1 MDIYAVTASDKAG
14 CACRSIKEVN
24 ALGNLHMGIDVGS
37 TTVKVVVLDDS
48 NNTIY
53 SEYRRHFSDIK
64 STVAE
69 LFDEVKD
76 ALGDAEFTVVITG
89 SGGLLLSKM
98 LGLPF
103 VQEVIANKTA
113 IETFLPGTD
122 VVIELGG
129 EDAKILYLSGG
140 LEQRMNGTCA
150 GGTGSFIDQ
159 MSILLKTDADG
170 LNKLAENHKT
180 IYPIAARC
188 GVFAKSDVQPLLNE
202 GAARED
208 VAASILQ
215 AVVTQTISGLA
226 QGRPIKGNI
235 VFLGGPLHFLPQ
247 LRRQFEE
254 TLRDRADSFK
264 SPDNAQIFVA
274 IGAALMYGNEEPTS
288 IQNLIDGLKNAKNV
302 ENEITRMP
310 KLFETEAD
318 KKEFF
323 DRHSKDT
330 AVRGDISKAKGP
342 VFLGL
347 DVGSTTIKCAVIN
360 ENDEIIYDYYG
371 KNEGSP
377 ISCGIEIM
385 RELYKKLPK
394 DAYIANGCT
403 TGYGE
408 QLLKTAFRIDEGEIE
423 TIAHYKAA
431 NHFSPGVDFIIDIGG
446 QDMKCMKIKDGVID
460 SIMLNEACSSGCGS
474 FIQTFAESLGL
485 DTIEFSKEALDAD
498 DPVDLG
504 TRCTVFMNSRVKQA
518 QKEGATVGDIS
529 AGLSYSVVRNAL
541 YKVIKLRDPDLM
553 GERIVVQGG
562 TFNNNAI
569 LRCFELLIGKN
580 VIRPDIAGIMGAF
593 GSALIAKER
602 WNGGECDIITEG
614 ELDTFTFNTSLTRC
628 QKCNNH
634 CQLTVTDFGD
644 GSKFISGNRCERGA
658 GEEKKN
664 KDIPNLYDYKYKR
677 AFRYKPLK
685 AEDAPHGVI
694 AMPRV
699 LNMYE
704 NYPLWFTFF
713 TELGFSVRLSGRS
726 THALYEKGIDS
737 IPSESAC
744 YPAKLVHGHI
754 QDLIDKGYKTI
765 FYPCIPYEQ
774 IEYSDAG
781 NHFNCPMVTS
791 YPEVIYNNMDAVRE
805 PGMKFMYP
813 FINLADKP
821 SFNRQMANALKDYNI
836 PFKDIKA
843 ASEKAFAELQNYKND
858 IRKKGEE
865 TIQWLEDHDKR
876 GIVLAGR
883 PYHIDPEINHGIP
896 DMINTLGFAVLTEDS
911 VAHLG
916 HLKRDIR
923 VVDQWAYHT
932 RLYEAASEVI
942 KNNRLELIQLNSFGC
957 GLDAVTTDQV
967 MEILQSHEK
976 IYTTLKID
984 EVSSLGTARI
994 RVRSLKAAVKER
1006 ADNDFVPHKVEDYT
1020 INRVKFTEKE
1030 RKNHTI
1036 IFPQMSPTHFH
1047 LFEAVLRANGYNAL
1061 VLEKATAEDVE
1072 AGLKSVNNDA
1082 CYPSIMVTGQLV
1094 NAFISGRCDPDN
1106 TSIMITQTGGGCRA
1120 TNYIAFIRKA
1130 LKEAGYPQVPVI
1142 SLNVS
1147 GLEGNPGFKITPKL
1161 VDGLLKACTWGDI
1174 LLSVTQRIRP
1184 YEINEGE
1191 TNAVYDKWQKRL
1203 YNDLVKMNRKDLKL
1217 KKVIDE
1223 IIADFDAIP
1232 IDDSVRKPKVGV
1244 VGEILVKFHPDA
1256 NNDVVG
1262 VIESEG
1268 GEAVMPGLADFMLY
1282 CLYNNNFKRD
1292 NLGMKASTARLCN
1305 LAIWGIESYRKHA
1318 EKVMKANPKFASRAP
1333 GHIAEIAEGAKKV
1346 LQLGHCTGE
1355 GWFLTGEMIELINSG
1370 VPNIVCVQPF
1380 ACLPNHVTGKGMI
1393 KELRRQYPQSNIV
1406 AIDYD
1411 PGASEVNQLNRI
1423 KLMMAVAFE
1432 NIRKEDELDSLMYK
1446 KRRDMLRSPEKQ
1458 KMTV

>member
-1 MDIYAVTASDKAG
+1 MYLLINVWIFMKEGKALN
-14 CACRSIKEVN
+14 K
-24 ALGNLHMGIDVGS
+24 LHMGIDVGS

-48 NNTIY
+48 NKIIY

-64 STVAE
+64 STVMD
-69 LFDEVKD
+69 LFNEVSGTLKD
-76 ALGDAEFTVVITG
+76 SEFTVVITG

-129 EDAKILYLSGG
+129 EDAKILYLTGG

-170 LNKLAENHKT
+170 LNKLAEQHKT

-254 TLRDRADSFK
+254 TLSDHADSFK

-274 IGAALMYGNEEPTS
+274 IGAALMYGNAEETNIS
-288 IQNLIDGLKNAKNV
+288 SLINALKNANSV
-302 ENEITRMP
+302 EAEITRMP
-310 KLFETEAD
+310 KLFETDAD

-323 DRHSKDT
+323 DRHNKDT
-330 AVRGDISKAKGP
+330 AVRGDISKVKGP

-360 ENDEIIYDYYG
+360 EQDEIVYDYYG

-377 ISCGIEIM
+377 ITCGINIM
-385 RELYKKLPK
+385 RDLYKKLPK

-485 DTIEFSKEALDAD
+485 DTISFAQEALVAEN
-498 DPVDLG
+498 PVDLG

-553 GERIVVQGG
+553 GEKIVVQGG

-569 LRCFELLIGKN
+569 LRCFELLTGKN
-580 VIRPDIAGIMGAF
+580 VTRPDIAGIMGAF

-602 WNGGECDIITEG
+602 WSGGECDIITEG

-634 CQLTVTDFGD
+634 CQLTITDFGD

-677 AFRYKPLK
+677 AFSYKPLK
-685 AEDAPHGVI
+685 IENAPRGII

-791 YPEVIYNNMDAVRE
+791 YPEVIYNNMDAVRQ
-805 PGMKFMYP
+805 PDIHFLYP

-843 ASEKAFAELQNYKND
+843 AAEKAFDELQHYKND
-858 IRKKGEE
+858 IRAEGEK
-865 TIQWLEDHDKR
+865 TIKWLEDHNKR

-942 KNNRLELIQLNSFGC
+942 KNDRLELIQLNSFGC

-984 EVSSLGTARI
+984 EVSNLGTARI

-1006 ADNDFVPHKVEDYT
+1006 VDNDFVPRQVEDYT

-1047 LFEAVLRANGYNAL
+1047 LFEAVLRSNGYNAL

-1094 NAFISGRCDPDN
+1094 NAFISGKCDPNN
-1106 TSIMITQTGGGCRA
+1106 TSVMITQTGGGCRA

-1130 LKEAGYPQVPVI
+1130 LKEAGYEQVPVI

-1161 VDGLLKACTWGDI
+1161 VDGLLKACTWGDV

-1184 YEINEGE
+1184 YEIHEGE
-1191 TNAVYDKWQKRL
+1191 TNEVYEKWQTRL
-1203 YNDLVKMNRKDLKL
+1203 YNDIVKKNHKKLKL

-1232 IDDSVRKPKVGV
+1232 IDDSVPKPKVGV

-1256 NNDVVG
+1256 NNDIVG
-1262 VIESEG
+1262 VIENEG

-1393 KELRRQYPQSNIV
+1393 KELRRQYPESNIV

-1432 NIRKEDELDSLMYK
+1432 NIRKEDQLDSPMYK
-1446 KRRDMLRSPEKQ
+1446 KRRDMLSSPEHHKVPVQ
-1458 KMTV
+1458 

>member
-1 MDIYAVTASDKAG
+1 MNTTYTK
-14 CACRSIKEVN
+14 
-24 ALGNLHMGIDVGS
+24 LHMGIDVGS
-37 TTVKVVVLDDS
+37 TTVKVVVMDDAEKI
-48 NNTIY
+48 IY

-64 STVAE
+64 STVAA
-69 LFDEVKD
+69 LFEEVQDVIGDER
-76 ALGDAEFTVVITG
+76 FTVVITG

-98 LGLPF
+98 LDLPF

-113 IETFLPGTD
+113 IMKFMPETD

-170 LNKLAENHKT
+170 LNKLAEKHKI

-202 GAARED
+202 GAAKED
-208 VAASILQ
+208 IAASILQ

-247 LRRQFEE
+247 LRKQFEE
-254 TLRDRADSFK
+254 TLKDNAKSFK
-264 SPDNAQIFVA
+264 SPDNAQLFVA
-274 IGAALMYGNEEPTS
+274 IGAAMMYDSEKSSDIHTLLDMLKNSKGVDAEIVRMRALFLNEEEKREF
-288 IQNLIDGLKNAKNV
+288 DERHAKDV
-302 ENEITRMP
+302 A
-310 KLFETEAD
+310 K
-318 KKEFF
+318 
-323 DRHSKDT
+323 
-330 AVRGDISKAKGP
+330 RGDIKRANGP

-347 DVGSTTIKCAVIN
+347 DVGSTTIKAVLTN
-360 ENDEIIYDYYG
+360 QDDEIIYSYYG

-377 ISCGIEIM
+377 IVKGINILREIYT
-385 RELYKKLPK
+385 LLPK
-394 DAYIANGCT
+394 DAFIANACT

-408 QLLKTAFRIDEGEIE
+408 LLLKTAFRINEGEIE

-446 QDMKCMKIKDGVID
+446 QDMKCMKIRDGVID

-474 FIQTFAESLGL
+474 FIQTFAEGLGL
-485 DTIEFSKEALDAD
+485 DTVEFAQEALKAEN
-498 DPVDLG
+498 PVDLG

-541 YKVIKLRDPDLM
+541 YKVIKLRDPSLM
-553 GERIVVQGG
+553 GENIVVQGG

-569 LRCFELLIGKN
+569 LRCFELLTGKN
-580 VIRPDIAGIMGAF
+580 VIRPDIAGLMGAF

-602 WNGGECDIITEG
+602 WDGGDCDIIAAD
-614 ELDTFTFNTSLTRC
+614 ELDDFTFDHKLTRC
-628 QKCNNH
+628 QKCSNH
-634 CQLTVTDFGD
+634 CQLTITTFSD
-644 GSKFISGNRCERGA
+644 GSSFVSGNRCERGA
-658 GEEKKN
+658 GIEKK
-664 KDIPNLYDYKYKR
+664 KESLPNLYDYKYKR
-677 AFRYKPLK
+677 AFTYPVLK
-685 AEDAPHGVI
+685 ESDAKYGVI
-694 AMPRV
+694 GLPRV

-704 NYPLWFTFF
+704 NYPLWAAFF
-713 TELGFSVRLSGRS
+713 TELGFAVRLSGRS
-726 THALYEKGIDS
+726 THDLYEKGIDS

-754 QDLIDKGYKTI
+754 QDLIDKGIKQI

-791 YPEVIYNNMDAVRE
+791 YPEVIYNNMDVVRQ
-805 PGMKFMYP
+805 PDIKFIYP
-813 FINLADKP
+813 FVNLADKP
-821 SFNRQMANALKDYNI
+821 SFKRQMYKALSSFGI
-836 PFKDIKA
+836 TKA
-843 ASEKAFAELQNYKND
+843 QVDAAAEKGFESLQSYKHD

-865 TIQWLEDHDKR
+865 TLQWLKDNNKR

-896 DMINTLGFAVLTEDS
+896 DMINSLGFAVLTEDS
-911 VAHLG
+911 IAHLG
-916 HLKRDIR
+916 HLQRDIR

-932 RLYEAASEVI
+932 RLYEAAAEVI
-942 KNNRLELIQLNSFGC
+942 KSNNLELIQLNSFGC

-967 MEILQSHEK
+967 QEILQSHEK

-984 EVSSLGTARI
+984 EVSNLGTARI
-994 RVRSLKAAVKER
+994 RVRSLKAAVNER
-1006 ADNDFVPHKVEDYT
+1006 DANEFVPHKVEDYT

-1030 RKNHTI
+1030 RKNHTV
-1036 IFPQMSPTHFH
+1036 IFPQMSPTHFG
-1047 LFEAVLRANGYNAL
+1047 LFEAVLRNNGYNAL
-1061 VLEKATAEDVE
+1061 VLEHATAKDVE

-1094 NAFISGRCDPDN
+1094 NAFISGKCDPDK
-1106 TSIMITQTGGGCRA
+1106 TSVMITQTGGGCRA
-1120 TNYIAFIRKA
+1120 TNYIAFLRKA
-1130 LKEAGYPQVPVI
+1130 LKEAGYPQVPVV

-1161 VDGLLKACTWGDI
+1161 VDGLLKACTWGD
-1174 LLSVTQRIRP
+1174 LLMSVTQRIRP
-1184 YEINEGE
+1184 YEINKGE
-1191 TNAVYDKWQKRL
+1191 TNSVYNKWQKRL
-1203 YNDLVKMNRKDLKL
+1203 YNAIVKNDRKNLKL
-1217 KKVIDE
+1217 KKVIE
-1223 IIADFDAIP
+1223 QIIADFDAIP
-1232 IDDSVRKPKVGV
+1232 IDETIKKPKVGV

-1256 NNDVVG
+1256 NNNIVD
-1262 VIESEG
+1262 VIENEG
-1268 GEAVMPGLADFMLY
+1268 AEAVMPGLADFMLY
-1282 CLYNNNFKRD
+1282 CLYNNNFKHE
-1292 NLGMKASTARLCN
+1292 NLGTKASTARLCN
-1305 LAIWGIESYRKHA
+1305 LAIWGIESYRKYA
-1318 EKVMKANPKFASRAP
+1318 EKLMKANPKFASRAP
-1333 GHIAEIAEGAKKV
+1333 GHIREIADGAKGV

-1355 GWFLTGEMIELINSG
+1355 GWFLTGEMIELIKSG
-1370 VPNIVCVQPF
+1370 VPNIACVQPF

-1393 KELRRQYPQSNIV
+1393 KELRRQYPQANIV
-1406 AIDYD
+1406 AVDYD
-1411 PGASEVNQLNRI
+1411 PGASEVNQLNRL
-1423 KLMMAVAFE
+1423 KLMITVAFE
-1432 NIRKEDELDSLMYK
+1432 NMRREEELNKIASEAKEKSAEPIK
-1446 KRRDMLRSPEKQ
+1446 EPAKI
-1458 KMTV
+1458 

>member
-1 MDIYAVTASDKAG
+1 
-14 CACRSIKEVN
+14 
-24 ALGNLHMGIDVGS
+24 MGIDVGS
-37 TTVKVVVLDDS
+37 TTVKVVVLDD
-48 NNTIY
+48 THRILY

-64 STVAE
+64 QTVLT
-69 LFDEVKD
+69 LFDAVRPIV
-76 ALGDAEFTVVITG
+76 GDTPFTVVITG
-89 SGGLLLSKM
+89 SGGLLLAKILS
-98 LGLPF
+98 LPF
-103 VQEVIANKTA
+103 VQEVIANKEA
-113 IETFLPGTD
+113 IKTFLPDTD

-159 MSILLKTDADG
+159 MSMLLKTDADG
-170 LNKLAENHKT
+170 LNELASHHKI

-202 GAARED
+202 GAAKED

-254 TLRDRADSFK
+254 TLKENATSFK
-264 SPDNAQIFVA
+264 IPDNAQLFVA
-274 IGAALMYGNEEPTS
+274 IGAALMYEDKTTS
-288 IQNLIDGLKNAKNV
+288 IDTLIDVLKNSKGTDT
-302 ENEITRMP
+302 EITRMR
-310 KLFETEAD
+310 KLFIDDNERE
-318 KKEFF
+318 EFF
-323 DRHSKDT
+323 ARHDKDK
-330 AVRGDISKAKGP
+330 ALRGDIKNASGP

-347 DVGSTTIKCAVIN
+347 DVGSTTIKCTLIDKDAKIL
-360 ENDEIIYDYYG
+360 YDYYG

-377 ISCGIEIM
+377 IKCGIKILKD
-385 RELYKKLPK
+385 LYSKLPK
-394 DAYIANGCT
+394 TAFIANACT

-408 QLLKTAFRIDEGEIE
+408 LLLKKAFRINEGEIE

-446 QDMKCMKIKDGVID
+446 QDMKCMKIKNGVID

-474 FIQTFAESLGL
+474 FIQTFAESLGF
-485 DTIEFSKEALDAD
+485 DAISFSKEALTAD
-498 DPVDLG
+498 NPVDLG

-541 YKVIKLRDPDLM
+541 YKVIKLRDPELM
-553 GERIVVQGG
+553 GNNIVVQGG

-569 LRCFELLIGKN
+569 LRCFELLTGKN
-580 VIRPDIAGIMGAF
+580 VIRPDIAGIMGAY
-593 GSALIAKER
+593 GAALISIER
-602 WNGGECDIITEG
+602 WNGTECDILKED
-614 ELDTFTFNTSLTRC
+614 ELDEFTFKTELTRC

-634 CQLTVTDFGD
+634 CQLTITSFGD
-644 GSKFISGNRCERGA
+644 GGHFVSGNRCERGA
-658 GEEKKN
+658 GIEKK
-664 KDIPNLYDYKYKR
+664 KTDLPNLYDYKYKR
-677 AFRYKPLK
+677 VFNYKSLPESEAK
-685 AEDAPHGVI
+685 HGVI
-694 AMPRV
+694 GLPRV

-704 NYPLWFTFF
+704 NYPLWHTFF
-713 TELGFSVRLSGRS
+713 TELGFSVKLSSRS
-726 THALYEKGIDS
+726 SHALYEKGIDS

-754 QDLIDKGYKTI
+754 KDLIDKGIHNI

-805 PGMKFMYP
+805 NGIKYMYP

-821 SFNRQMANALKDYNI
+821 SFKRQMAKTLADFGITKTEVDHATDIAFGELAR
-836 PFKDIKA
+836 FKRDIQK
-843 ASEKAFAELQNYKND
+843 S
-858 IRKKGEE
+858 GEE
-865 TIQWLEDHDKR
+865 TIKWLEEHNKR

-896 DMINTLGFAVLTEDS
+896 DMITSLGFAVLTEDS

-932 RLYEAASEVI
+932 RLYESAAQVV
-942 KNNRLELIQLNSFGC
+942 KNKNLELIQLNSFGC

-967 MEILQSHEK
+967 QEILQAYEK

-984 EVSSLGTARI
+984 EVSNLGTARI
-994 RVRSLKAAVKER
+994 RVRSLRAAVNER
-1006 ADNDFVPHKVEDYT
+1006 DQNSFVPHKIEDYT
-1020 INRVKFTEKE
+1020 INKVQFTKE
-1030 RKNHTI
+1030 HKKNHTI
-1036 IFPQMSPTHFH
+1036 ICPQMSPIHFGM
-1047 LFEAVLRANGYNAL
+1047 FEAVFRANGYNL
-1061 VLEKATAEDVE
+1061 TVLEHASAEDVE

-1094 NAFISGRCDPDN
+1094 NAFTSGKCDPDN
-1106 TSIMITQTGGGCRA
+1106 TSVIITQTGGGCRA
-1120 TNYIAFIRKA
+1120 TNYIAFLRKA
-1130 LKEAGYPQVPVI
+1130 LLEAGYPQVPVI
-1142 SLNVS
+1142 SLNLV
-1147 GLEGNPGFKITPKL
+1147 GLEDNPGFKITLPL
-1161 VDGLLKACTWGDI
+1161 ADGLLKAALWGD
-1174 LLSVTQRIRP
+1174 LLMALTMRIRP
-1184 YEINEGE
+1184 YEIHKGE
-1191 TNAVYDKWQKRL
+1191 TDKLKDKWLTRL
-1203 YNDLVKMNRKDLKL
+1203 YNSLIKNDKKNLKL
-1217 KKVIDE
+1217 KKIIDK
-1223 IIADFDAIP
+1223 ILDDFDKIP
-1232 IDDSVRKPKVGV
+1232 IDTSVKKPKVGI

-1256 NNDVVG
+1256 NNNIVD

-1268 GEAVMPGLADFMLY
+1268 GEAVMPPLTDFMLY
-1282 CLYNNNFKRD
+1282 CLYNINFKHD
-1292 NLGMKASTARLCN
+1292 NLGAKASTAALCN
-1305 LAIWGIESYRKHA
+1305 LAIKTIEAFRAHMTKKMLS
-1318 EKVMKANPKFASRAP
+1318 MPKFHDIAP
-1333 GHIAEIAEGAKKV
+1333 SKIRDIAKGAKNV
-1346 LQLGHCTGE
+1346 LQLGHFTGE
-1355 GWFLTGEMIELINSG
+1355 GWFLTGEMIELIEHG
-1370 VPNIVCVQPF
+1370 TPNIVCVQPF

-1393 KELRRQYPQSNIV
+1393 KELRRQFPQSNIV
-1406 AIDYD
+1406 AVDYD

-1432 NIRKEDELDSLMYK
+1432 NLK
-1446 KRRDMLRSPEKQ
+1446 KNEEFDKIVPEKKTKQ
-1458 KMTV
+1458 DIKTTV

>member
-1 MDIYAVTASDKAG
+1 MSK
-14 CACRSIKEVN
+14 
-24 ALGNLHMGIDVGS
+24 LHMGIDVGS
-37 TTVKVVVLDDS
+37 TTVKVVVLDDD
-48 NNTIY
+48 NKVLFG
-53 SEYRRHFSDIK
+53 EYRRHYSDTK
-64 STVAE
+64 ETVRA
-69 LFDEVKD
+69 LFEEVKPTVE
-76 ALGDAEFTVVITG
+76 GKEFTVTITG
-89 SGGLLLSKM
+89 SGGLMFSKM
-98 LGLPF
+98 LELPF
-103 VQEVIANKTA
+103 VQEVIANKEA
-113 IETFLPGTD
+113 IKTYMPETD

-129 EDAKILYLSGG
+129 EDAKILYLTGG

-159 MSILLKTDADG
+159 MSVLLKTDADG
-170 LNKLAENHKT
+170 LNALAQKHNI

-202 GAARED
+202 GAAKED

-254 TLRDRADSFK
+254 TLKDNAKSFK
-264 SPDNAQIFVA
+264 TPDNAQLFVA
-274 IGAALMYGNEEPTS
+274 IGAALSHEDGKSVNIEE
-288 IQNLIDGLKNAKNV
+288 LIESLKNAKAV
-302 ENEITRMP
+302 DSEITRMRV
-310 KLFETEAD
+310 LFKDEAER
-318 KKEFF
+318 KEFF
-323 DRHSKDT
+323 DRHDKDR
-330 AVRGDISKAKGP
+330 AKRKDISTASGP

-347 DVGSTTIKCAVIN
+347 DVGSTTIKATLIN
-360 ENDEIIYDYYG
+360 EDCDILYSYYG

-377 ISCGIEIM
+377 IARGVEIL
-385 RELYKKLPK
+385 RELYQKLPDK
-394 DAYIANGCT
+394 AYIANACT

-408 QLLKTAFRIDEGEIE
+408 LLLKTAFRIDEGEIE

-446 QDMKCMKIKDGVID
+446 QDMKCMKIKNGVID

-485 DTIEFSKEALDAD
+485 DTIAFSKEALTAES
-498 DPVDLG
+498 PVDLG

-518 QKEGATVGDIS
+518 QKEGASVGDIS

-541 YKVIKLRDPDLM
+541 YKVIKLRDPAQM
-553 GERIVVQGG
+553 GKNIVVQGG

-569 LRCFELLIGKN
+569 LRCFELLTHKN
-580 VIRPDIAGIMGAF
+580 VVRPDIAGLMGAF
-593 GSALIAKER
+593 GSAIIAKER
-602 WNGGECDIITEG
+602 WQGGECNILRYD
-614 ELDTFTFNTSLTRC
+614 ELDSFDFKTELTRC

-634 CQLTVTDFGD
+634 CQLTITEFSD
-644 GSKFISGNRCERGA
+644 GSRFVSGNRCERGA
-658 GEEKKN
+658 GEEKK
-664 KDIPNLYDYKYKR
+664 KKELPNLFDYKYRR

-685 AEDAPHGVI
+685 ESEAKMGI
-694 AMPRV
+694 IGIPRV
-699 LNMYE
+699 LNIYE

-713 TELGFSVRLSGRS
+713 TELGFSVKLSGRS
-726 THALYEKGIDS
+726 SHAIYEKGIES

-744 YPAKLVHGHI
+744 YPAKIVHGHI
-754 QDLIDKGYKTI
+754 QDLIDKGVKTI

-791 YPEVIYNNMDAVRE
+791 YPEVIYNNMDALRGE
-805 PGMKFMYP
+805 DMKYIYP
-813 FINLADKP
+813 FVNLADKP
-821 SFNRQMANALKDYNI
+821 SVKRQLMKA
-836 PFKDIKA
+836 FKDFGFTKA
-843 ASEKAFAELQNYKND
+843 QIDSAVDKAFEELQNYKRD
-858 IRKKGEE
+858 VREKGEE
-865 TIQWLEDHDKR
+865 TLKWLEKHDER

-896 DMINTLGFAVLTEDS
+896 DMITSLGFAVLTEDS

-916 HLKRDIR
+916 HLHRDIR

-932 RLYEAASEVI
+932 RLYESAALVI
-942 KNNRLELIQLNSFGC
+942 RNPRLELIQLNSFGC

-967 MEILQSHEK
+967 QEIIQSHEK

-984 EVSSLGTARI
+984 EVSNLGTARI

-1006 ADNDFVPHKVEDYT
+1006 DDSDFVPRQIEDYT
-1020 INRVKFTEKE
+1020 INRVKFTKEE
-1030 RKNHTI
+1030 RKKHTI
-1036 IFPQMSPTHFH
+1036 IFPQMSPIHFGM
-1047 LFEAVLRANGYNAL
+1047 FEAVLRANGYNAV
-1061 VLEKATAEDVE
+1061 VLEHATAEDVE
-1072 AGLKSVNNDA
+1072 AGLRSVNNDA

-1094 NAFISGRCDPDN
+1094 NAFKSGKCDPDN
-1106 TSIMITQTGGGCRA
+1106 TSVMITQTGGGCRA
-1120 TNYIAFIRKA
+1120 TNYIAFLRKA
-1130 LKEAGYPQVPVI
+1130 LKEAGYENVPVI

-1147 GLEGNPGFKITPKL
+1147 GLEGNPGFTITPKL
-1161 VDGLLKACTWGDI
+1161 VDGLLKACTWGDL
-1174 LLSVTQRIRP
+1174 LLSVSLRIRP
-1184 YEINEGE
+1184 YEVHKGE
-1191 TNAVYDKWQKRL
+1191 TNKVLNRWLHRL
-1203 YNDLVKMNRKDLKL
+1203 YNDILNKNHRNLKL
-1217 KKVIDE
+1217 KKIIDQ
-1223 IIADFDAIP
+1223 IVADFDAIE
-1232 IDDSVRKPKVGV
+1232 IDESVKKPRVGV

-1256 NNDVVG
+1256 NNNIID

-1292 NLGMKASTARLCN
+1292 NLGMKASTAALCN
-1305 LAIWGIESYRKHA
+1305 LGIWGIESFRKHVA
-1318 EKVMKANPKFASRAP
+1318 KVMEKNPKFRARSP
-1333 GHIAEIAEGAKKV
+1333 KHIADIAEGAKKV

-1370 VPNIVCVQPF
+1370 VPNIACVQPF

-1393 KELRRQYPQSNIV
+1393 KELRRQFPQANIV
-1406 AIDYD
+1406 AVDYD

-1432 NIRKEDELDSLMYK
+1432 NLKKNEEMDKVVPRKK
-1446 KRRDMLRSPEKQ
+1446 EKTARKTAVKQ
-1458 KMTV
+1458 

>member
-1 MDIYAVTASDKAG
+1 MNK
-14 CACRSIKEVN
+14 
-24 ALGNLHMGIDVGS
+24 LHMGIDVGS
-37 TTVKVVVLDDS
+37 TTVKIVVLDADK
-48 NNTIY
+48 NILF

-69 LFDEVKD
+69 LFGE
-76 ALGDAEFTVVITG
+76 AAEIIGKRKFSVMITG

-103 VQEVIANKTA
+103 VQEVIANKRA
-113 IETFLPGTD
+113 IQEFMPDTD

-170 LNKLAENHKT
+170 LNALAENHKT

-202 GAARED
+202 GASKED

-254 TLRDRADSFK
+254 TLRENATSFTT
-264 SPDNAQIFVA
+264 PENAQLFVA
-274 IGAALMYGNEEPTS
+274 IGAALMQGEYETDMLSLRN
-288 IQNLIDGLKNAKNV
+288 NLETARGA
-302 ENEITRMP
+302 EAEITRMDA
-310 KLFETEAD
+310 LFNTDEDRE
-318 KKEFF
+318 EFF
-323 DRHSKDT
+323 TRHASHT
-330 AVRGDISKAKGP
+330 AKRADIENTHGA

-347 DVGSTTIKCAVIN
+347 DVGSTTIKAALTN
-360 ENDEIIYDYYG
+360 ENDEIIYTYYG

-377 ISCGIEIM
+377 IAKGVEIL
-385 RELYKKLPK
+385 RDIYSKLPK
-394 DAYIANGCT
+394 DAYIANACT

-408 QLLKTAFRIDEGEIE
+408 LLLKQAFRIDLGEIE

-431 NHFSPGVDFIIDIGG
+431 NHFSPGVDFVIDIGG
-446 QDMKCMKIKDGVID
+446 QDMKCMKIKNGVID

-485 DTIEFSKEALDAD
+485 DAESFSVEAMKAEN
-498 DPVDLG
+498 PVDLG

-541 YKVIKLRDPDLM
+541 YKVIKLRDPELM
-553 GERIVVQGG
+553 GENIVVQGG

-569 LRCFELLIGKN
+569 LRCFELLTGKN
-580 VIRPDIAGIMGAF
+580 VIRPDIAGLMGAF
-593 GSALIAKER
+593 GSAVIARENCK
-602 WNGGECDIITEG
+602 GGRCDILSAD
-614 ELDTFTFNTSLTRC
+614 ELDSFSFETSLTRC

-634 CQLTVTDFGD
+634 CQLTITEFGD
-644 GSKFISGNRCERGA
+644 GRSFVSGNRCERGA
-658 GEEKKN
+658 GVEKSKN
-664 KDIPNLYDYKYKR
+664 ELPNLFDYKYKR
-677 AFRYKPLK
+677 AFSYKVLK
-685 AEDAPHGVI
+685 ADEAPRGVI
-694 AMPRV
+694 GLPRV

-704 NYPLWFTFF
+704 NYPLWAAFF
-713 TELGFSVRLSGRS
+713 TELGFAVKLSGRS
-726 THALYEKGIDS
+726 THTLYEKGIDS

-754 QDLIDKGYKTI
+754 QDLIDKGVKTI

-791 YPEVIYNNMDAVRE
+791 YPEVIYNNMDAVRA
-805 PGMKFMYP
+805 PGMDFIYP

-821 SFNRQMANALKDYNI
+821 SFKRQMCKALKKFGISADEI
-836 PFKDIKA
+836 SKA
-843 ASEKAFAELQNYKND
+843 AETGFDELHKYKSD
-858 IRKKGEE
+858 IQKKGEE
-865 TIQWLEDHDKR
+865 TIKWLEEHDCR

-883 PYHIDPEINHGIP
+883 PYHIDPEIHHGIP
-896 DMINTLGFAVLTEDS
+896 DMINSLGFAVLTEDS

-916 HLKRDIR
+916 HLQRDIR

-932 RLYEAASEVI
+932 RLYEAAAEVI

-967 MEILQSHEK
+967 QEILQSHER

-984 EVSSLGTARI
+984 EVSNLGTARI

-1006 ADNDFVPHKVEDYT
+1006 AENRFTPHKIEDYT
-1020 INRVKFTEKE
+1020 VNRVRFTKEEKK
-1030 RKNHTI
+1030 RHTI
-1036 IFPQMSPTHFH
+1036 IFPQMSPTHFGM
-1047 LFEAVLRANGYNAL
+1047 FEAVLRSCGYNAA
-1061 VLEKATAEDVE
+1061 VLPNVSAEDVE

-1082 CYPSIMVTGQLV
+1082 CYPSIMVTGQLI
-1094 NAFISGRCDPDN
+1094 NAFVSGKCDANN
-1106 TSIMITQTGGGCRA
+1106 TSVMITQTGGGCRA

-1161 VDGLLKACTWGDI
+1161 VSGLLKACTWGD
-1174 LLSVTQRIRP
+1174 LLMAVTMRVRP
-1184 YEINEGE
+1184 YEINKGE
-1191 TNAVYDKWQKRL
+1191 TDKL
-1203 YNDLVKMNRKDLKL
+1203 YNKWLQRLCNDLRNNNKRELKL
-1217 KKVIDE
+1217 KRVIDE
-1223 IIADFDAIP
+1223 IIADFDEIP
-1232 IDDSVRKPKVGV
+1232 IDESIKKPRIGV

-1256 NNDVVG
+1256 NNNIVD

-1282 CLYNNNFKRD
+1282 CLYNNNFKHD
-1292 NLGMKASTARLCN
+1292 NLGTKASTAHLCN
-1305 LAIWGIESYRKHA
+1305 LAIMGVESFRKHA
-1318 EKVMKANPKFASRAP
+1318 KKVMEANPKFASRAP
-1333 GHIAEIAEGAKKV
+1333 GHIAEIAEGAKNV

-1370 VPNIVCVQPF
+1370 VPNIACVQPF

-1393 KELRRQYPQSNIV
+1393 KELRRQYPQANIV
-1406 AIDYD
+1406 AVDYD

-1423 KLMMAVAFE
+1423 KLMISVAFE
-1432 NIRKEDELDSLMYK
+1432 NMKHEEKFDSIV
-1446 KRRDMLRSPEKQ
+1446 PEK
-1458 KMTV
+1458 KTDKITTDGVPVK

>member
-1 MDIYAVTASDKAG
+1 MS
-14 CACRSIKEVN
+14 R
-24 ALGNLHMGIDVGS
+24 LHMGIDVGS
-37 TTVKVVVLDDS
+37 TTVKLVVLDEQ
-48 NNTIY
+48 NNVLFG
-53 SEYRRHFSDIK
+53 EYRRHYSDTK
-64 STVAE
+64 ETVRT
-69 LFDEVKD
+69 LFEEVKPVV
-76 ALGDAEFTVVITG
+76 GDNEFTVTITG
-89 SGGLLLSKM
+89 SGGLLFSKM
-98 LGLPF
+98 LDLPF
-103 VQEVIANKTA
+103 VQEVIANKEA
-113 IETFLPGTD
+113 IKTFMPETD

-170 LNKLAENHKT
+170 LNALAEKHKI

-202 GAARED
+202 GAAKED
-208 VAASILQ
+208 IAASILQ

-254 TLRDRADSFK
+254 TLKDNAKSFK
-264 SPDNAQIFVA
+264 KPDNAQLFVA
-274 IGAALMYGNEEPTS
+274 IGAALSYEDDNAVKIDE
-288 IQNLIDGLKNAKNV
+288 IIDNLNNAHSV
-302 ENEITRMP
+302 DTEITRMRV
-310 KLFETEAD
+310 LFMDEDE

-323 DRHSKDT
+323 DRHNKDV
-330 AVRGDISKAKGP
+330 ASRKDISAANGP

-347 DVGSTTIKCAVIN
+347 DVGSTTIKAALIN
-360 ENDEIIYDYYG
+360 EDCDILYSYYG

-377 ISCGIEIM
+377 ITRGIDIL
-385 RELYKKLPK
+385 RELYSKLPEN
-394 DAYIANGCT
+394 AYIANACT

-408 QLLKTAFRIDEGEIE
+408 LLLKTAFRIDEGEIE

-446 QDMKCMKIKDGVID
+446 QDMKCMKIKNGVID

-485 DTIEFSKEALDAD
+485 DTISFSQEALKAAS
-498 DPVDLG
+498 PVDLG

-541 YKVIKLRDPDLM
+541 YKVIKLRDPEQM
-553 GERIVVQGG
+553 GKNIVVQGG

-569 LRCFELLIGKN
+569 LRCFELLTRKK
-580 VIRPDIAGIMGAF
+580 VVRPDIAGIMGAF
-593 GSALIAKER
+593 GSAIIAKER
-602 WNGGECDIITEG
+602 WKGGECDILRED
-614 ELDTFTFNTSLTRC
+614 ELDKFEFETSLTRC

-634 CQLTVTDFGD
+634 CQLTITKFSD
-644 GSKFISGNRCERGA
+644 GSQFVSGNRCERGA
-658 GEEKKN
+658 GLEKPK
-664 KDIPNLYDYKYKR
+664 KQMPNLFDYKYKR
-677 AFRYKPLK
+677 AFQYKPLK
-685 AEDAPHGVI
+685 AEDAQMGVI
-694 AMPRV
+694 GIPRV
-699 LNMYE
+699 LNIYE

-713 TELGFSVRLSGRS
+713 TELGFSVKISGRS
-726 THALYEKGIDS
+726 THQIYEKGIDS

-744 YPAKLVHGHI
+744 YPAKIVHGHI
-754 QDLIDKGYKTI
+754 QDLIDKGVKTI

-791 YPEVIYNNMDAVRE
+791 YSEVIYNNMDAVRAE
-805 PGMKFMYP
+805 DMKYIYP
-813 FINLADKP
+813 FVNLADKP
-821 SFNRQMANALKDYNI
+821 SVKRQLMKALKDFGFTKTQI
-836 PFKDIKA
+836 DSA
-843 ASEKAFAELQNYKND
+843 VDKAFEELQNYKND
-858 IRKKGEE
+858 VRKKGEE
-865 TIQWLEDHDKR
+865 TLRWLDEHNER

-883 PYHIDPEINHGIP
+883 PYHVDPEINHGIP
-896 DMINTLGFAVLTEDS
+896 DMITSLGFAVLTEDS

-916 HLKRDIR
+916 HLERDIR

-932 RLYEAASEVI
+932 RLYESAAQVI
-942 KNNRLELIQLNSFGC
+942 KNPRLELIQLNSFGC

-967 MEILQSHEK
+967 QEIIQSHEK

-984 EVSSLGTARI
+984 EVSNLGTARI

-1006 ADNDFVPHKVEDYT
+1006 DASDFVPRQIEEYT
-1020 INRVKFTEKE
+1020 INRVKFTKE
-1030 RKNHTI
+1030 ERAKHTI
-1036 IFPQMSPTHFH
+1036 IFPQMSPTHFG
-1047 LFEAVLRANGYNAL
+1047 LFEAVLRANGYNAV
-1061 VLEKATAEDVE
+1061 VLEHATAEDVE

-1094 NAFISGRCDPDN
+1094 NAFESGKFDPDN
-1106 TSIMITQTGGGCRA
+1106 TSVMITQTGGGCRA
-1120 TNYIAFIRKA
+1120 TNYIAFLRKA
-1130 LKEAGYPQVPVI
+1130 LKEAGYPNVPVI

-1147 GLEGNPGFKITPKL
+1147 GLEGNPGFTITPKL
-1161 VDGLLKACTWGDI
+1161 VDGLLKACTWGDL
-1174 LLSVTQRIRP
+1174 LLSVTLRVRP
-1184 YEINEGE
+1184 YEVHKGE
-1191 TNAVYDKWQKRL
+1191 TNKVHDKWQKRL
-1203 YNDLVKMNRKDLKL
+1203 YNDIINKNHKNLKL
-1217 KKVIDE
+1217 KKVIEE
-1223 IIADFDAIP
+1223 IVADFDAIE
-1232 IDDSVRKPKVGV
+1232 IDETVKKPKVGV

-1256 NNDVVG
+1256 NNNIID
-1262 VIESEG
+1262 VIEEEG

-1292 NLGMKASTARLCN
+1292 NLGMKASTAALCN
-1305 LAIWGIESYRKHA
+1305 LAIWGIESYRKHVA
-1318 EKVMKANPKFASRAP
+1318 RLMENNPKFRARSP
-1333 GHIAEIAEGAKKV
+1333 KHIADIAEGAKQV

-1370 VPNIVCVQPF
+1370 VPNIACVQPF

-1393 KELRRQYPQSNIV
+1393 KELRRQFPQANIV
-1406 AIDYD
+1406 AVDYD

-1432 NIRKEDELDSLMYK
+1432 NLKKDEEFDKIKPK
-1446 KRRDMLRSPEKQ
+1446 KKKAEKV
-1458 KMTV
+1458 KA

>member
-1 MDIYAVTASDKAG
+1 
-14 CACRSIKEVN
+14 
-24 ALGNLHMGIDVGS
+24 MGIDVGS
-37 TTVKVVVLDDS
+37 TTVKVVVLDNS
-48 NNTIY
+48 GKIIY
-53 SEYRRHFSDIK
+53 SEYRRHYSDIK
-64 STVAE
+64 STVLC
-69 LFDEVKD
+69 LFDDVK
-76 ALGDAEFTVVITG
+76 ATLGDNTFTVVITG

-98 LGLPF
+98 LDLEF
-103 VQEVIANKTA
+103 VQEVVANKTA
-113 IETFLPGTD
+113 IEKFLPDTD

-129 EDAKILYLSGG
+129 EDAKILYLTGG

-159 MSILLKTDADG
+159 MSILLQTDADG
-170 LNKLAENHKT
+170 LNDLAMNHTT

-208 VAASILQ
+208 IAASILQ

-226 QGRPIKGNI
+226 QGRPIKGNV
-235 VFLGGPLHFLPQ
+235 VFLGGPLHFLSQ
-247 LRRQFEE
+247 LRKQFED
-254 TLRDRADSFK
+254 TLQDNVKSFK
-264 SPDNAQIFVA
+264 IPENAQIFVA
-274 IGAALMYGNEEPTS
+274 IGAALMHSGSNETN
-288 IQNLIDGLKNAKNV
+288 IDTLISKMKNSDGVDA
-302 ENEITRMP
+302 EITRMQ
-310 KLFETEAD
+310 KLFETEKD
-318 KKEFF
+318 YDDFIN
-323 DRHSKDT
+323 RHSENT
-330 AVRGDISKAKGP
+330 AIRGNINNTRGP

-360 ENDEIIYDYYG
+360 DKNEIIYSYYG

-377 ISCGIEIM
+377 ITCGLNIM
-385 RELYKKLPK
+385 RELYSLLPK
-394 DAYIANGCT
+394 GAYIANGCT

-408 QLLKTAFRIDEGEIE
+408 QLLKTAFRINEGEIE

-431 NHFSPGVDFIIDIGG
+431 NHFSPGVNFIIDIGG

-474 FIQTFAESLGL
+474 FIQTFAESLGM
-485 DTIEFSKEALDAD
+485 DTVSFSQEALKAEK
-498 DPVDLG
+498 PVDLG

-541 YKVIKLRDPDLM
+541 YKVIKLRDPESM
-553 GERIVVQGG
+553 GEKIVVQGG

-569 LRCFELLIGKN
+569 LRCFELLTGKN

-593 GSALIAKER
+593 GSALIAKEH
-602 WNGGECDIITEG
+602 WSGGECDIITPAEIDSFKF
-614 ELDTFTFNTSLTRC
+614 ETTLTRC

-658 GEEKKN
+658 GSEKKHE
-664 KDIPNLYDYKYKR
+664 DIPNLYDYKYKR
-677 AFRYKPLK
+677 AFSYKSIK
-685 AEDAPHGVI
+685 AVDAPRGII
-694 AMPRV
+694 ALPRV

-713 TELGFSVRLSGRS
+713 TELGFCVKLSGRS
-726 THALYEKGIDS
+726 THAMYEKGIDT

-754 QDLIDKGYKTI
+754 CDLIEKGYRNI

-774 IEYSDAG
+774 IEYSQAG

-791 YPEVIYNNMDAVRE
+791 YPEVIYNNMDIVRADDVN
-805 PGMKFMYP
+805 FMYP
-813 FINLADKP
+813 FINLADRA
-821 SFNRQMANALKDYNI
+821 SFKRQMTKALADFDVT
-836 PFKDIKA
+836 FKEVSSA
-843 ASEKAFAELQNYKND
+843 ADKAFEEFANYKND
-858 IRKKGEE
+858 IRRKGEE
-865 TIQWLEDHDKR
+865 VICWLEENNKR

-911 VAHLG
+911 IAHLG
-916 HLKRDIR
+916 HLERDIR

-967 MEILQSHEK
+967 MEILQSHER

-984 EVSSLGTARI
+984 EVSNLGTARI
-994 RVRSLKAAVKER
+994 RVRSLKAAVNER
-1006 ADNDFVPHKVEDYT
+1006 DDNEFIPKKIEDYT
-1020 INRVKFTEKE
+1020 ISRVKFTAEDREK
-1030 RKNHTI
+1030 HTI

-1047 LFEAVLRANGYNAL
+1047 LFEAVFRANGYNAL
-1061 VLEKATAEDVE
+1061 VLEHTTAEDVE
-1072 AGLKSVNNDA
+1072 MGLKSVNNDA

-1094 NAFISGRCDPDN
+1094 NAFISGKCNPNN
-1106 TSIMITQTGGGCRA
+1106 TSVMITQTGGGCRA

-1130 LKEAGYPQVPVI
+1130 LKEAGYENVPVI

-1147 GLEGNPGFKITPKL
+1147 GLEGNPGFKITPRL
-1161 VDGLLKACTWGDI
+1161 VDGLLKACTWGDM
-1174 LLSVTQRIRP
+1174 LLSLTQRIRP
-1184 YEINEGE
+1184 YEVNDGE
-1191 TNAVYDKWQKRL
+1191 TNAVYNRWQKRL
-1203 YNDLVKMNRKDLKL
+1203 YKDITERNHRRLKL

-1223 IIADFDAIP
+1223 IINDFDLIE
-1232 IDDSVRKPKVGV
+1232 IDETVRKPKVGV

-1262 VIESEG
+1262 VIEQEG
-1268 GEAVMPGLADFMLY
+1268 GEAVMPGLADFLLY

-1305 LAIWGIESYRKHA
+1305 LAIWGVESYRKHA

-1355 GWFLTGEMIELINSG
+1355 GWFLTGEMIELIDSG

-1446 KRRDMLRSPEKQ
+1446 NRRDMLKSTEKV
-1458 KMTV
+1458 KIEV

>member
-1 MDIYAVTASDKAG
+1 MNK
-14 CACRSIKEVN
+14 
-24 ALGNLHMGIDVGS
+24 LHMGIDVGS
-37 TTVKVVVLDDS
+37 TTVKIVVLDADK
-48 NNTIY
+48 NILF

-69 LFDEVKD
+69 LFGE
-76 ALGDAEFTVVITG
+76 AAEIIGKRKFSVMITG

-103 VQEVIANKTA
+103 VQEVIANKRA
-113 IETFLPGTD
+113 IQEFMPDTD

-170 LNKLAENHKT
+170 LNALAENHKT

-202 GAARED
+202 GASKED

-254 TLRDRADSFK
+254 TLRENATSFTT
-264 SPDNAQIFVA
+264 PENAQLFVA
-274 IGAALMYGNEEPTS
+274 IGAALMQGEYETDMLSLRN
-288 IQNLIDGLKNAKNV
+288 NLETARGA
-302 ENEITRMP
+302 EAEITRMDA
-310 KLFETEAD
+310 LFNTDEDRE
-318 KKEFF
+318 EFF
-323 DRHSKDT
+323 TRHASHT
-330 AVRGDISKAKGP
+330 AKRADIENTHGA

-347 DVGSTTIKCAVIN
+347 DVGSTTIKAALTN
-360 ENDEIIYDYYG
+360 ENDEIIYTYYG

-377 ISCGIEIM
+377 IAKGVEIL
-385 RELYKKLPK
+385 RDIYSKLPK
-394 DAYIANGCT
+394 DAYIANACT

-408 QLLKTAFRIDEGEIE
+408 LLLKQAFRIDLGEIE

-431 NHFSPGVDFIIDIGG
+431 NHFSPGVDFVIDIGG
-446 QDMKCMKIKDGVID
+446 QDMKCMKIKNGVID

-485 DTIEFSKEALDAD
+485 DAESFSVEAMKAEN
-498 DPVDLG
+498 PVDLG

-541 YKVIKLRDPDLM
+541 YKVIKLRDPELM
-553 GERIVVQGG
+553 GENIVVQGG

-569 LRCFELLIGKN
+569 LRCFELLTGKN
-580 VIRPDIAGIMGAF
+580 VIRPDIAGLMGAF
-593 GSALIAKER
+593 GSAVIARENCK
-602 WNGGECDIITEG
+602 GGRCDILSAD
-614 ELDTFTFNTSLTRC
+614 ELDSFSFETSLTRC

-634 CQLTVTDFGD
+634 CQLTITEFGD
-644 GSKFISGNRCERGA
+644 GRSFVSGNRCERREGV
-658 GEEKKN
+658 EKSKN
-664 KDIPNLYDYKYKR
+664 ELPNLFDYKYKR
-677 AFRYKPLK
+677 AFSYKVLK
-685 AEDAPHGVI
+685 ADEAPRGVI
-694 AMPRV
+694 GLPRV

-704 NYPLWFTFF
+704 NYPLWAAFF
-713 TELGFSVRLSGRS
+713 TELGFAVKLSGRS
-726 THALYEKGIDS
+726 THTLYEKGIDS

-754 QDLIDKGYKTI
+754 QDLIDKGVKTI

-791 YPEVIYNNMDAVRE
+791 YPEVIYNNMDAVRA
-805 PGMKFMYP
+805 PGMDFIYP

-821 SFNRQMANALKDYNI
+821 SFKRQMCKALKKFGISADEI
-836 PFKDIKA
+836 SKA
-843 ASEKAFAELQNYKND
+843 AETGFDELHKYKSD
-858 IRKKGEE
+858 IQKKGEE
-865 TIQWLEDHDKR
+865 TIKWLEEHDCR

-883 PYHIDPEINHGIP
+883 PYHIDPEIHHGIP
-896 DMINTLGFAVLTEDS
+896 DMINSLGFAVLTEDS

-916 HLKRDIR
+916 HLQRDIR

-932 RLYEAASEVI
+932 RLYEAAAEVI

-967 MEILQSHEK
+967 QEILQSHER

-984 EVSSLGTARI
+984 EVSNLGTARI

-1006 ADNDFVPHKVEDYT
+1006 AENRFTPHKIEDYT
-1020 INRVKFTEKE
+1020 VNRVRFTKEEKK
-1030 RKNHTI
+1030 RHTI
-1036 IFPQMSPTHFH
+1036 IFPQMSPTHFGM
-1047 LFEAVLRANGYNAL
+1047 FEAVLRSCGYNAA
-1061 VLEKATAEDVE
+1061 VLPNVSAEDVE

-1082 CYPSIMVTGQLV
+1082 CYPSIMVTGQLI
-1094 NAFISGRCDPDN
+1094 NAFVSGKCDANN
-1106 TSIMITQTGGGCRA
+1106 TSVMITQTGGGCRA

-1161 VDGLLKACTWGDI
+1161 VSGLLKACTWGD
-1174 LLSVTQRIRP
+1174 LLMAVTMRVRP
-1184 YEINEGE
+1184 YEINKGE
-1191 TNAVYDKWQKRL
+1191 TDKL
-1203 YNDLVKMNRKDLKL
+1203 YNKWLQRLCNDLRNNNKRELKL
-1217 KKVIDE
+1217 KRVIDE
-1223 IIADFDAIP
+1223 IIADFDEIP
-1232 IDDSVRKPKVGV
+1232 IDESIKKPRIGV
-1244 VGEILVKFHPDA
+1244 VGESLVKFHPDA
-1256 NNDVVG
+1256 NNNIVD

-1282 CLYNNNFKRD
+1282 CLYNNNFKHD
-1292 NLGMKASTARLCN
+1292 NLGTKASTAHLCN
-1305 LAIWGIESYRKHA
+1305 LAIMGVESFRKHA
-1318 EKVMKANPKFASRAP
+1318 KKVMEANPKFASRAP
-1333 GHIAEIAEGAKKV
+1333 GHIAEIAEGAKNV

-1370 VPNIVCVQPF
+1370 VPNIACVQPF

-1393 KELRRQYPQSNIV
+1393 KELRRQYPQANIV
-1406 AIDYD
+1406 AVDYD

-1423 KLMMAVAFE
+1423 KLMISVAFE
-1432 NIRKEDELDSLMYK
+1432 NMKHEEKFDSIV
-1446 KRRDMLRSPEKQ
+1446 PEK
-1458 KMTV
+1458 KTDKITTDGVPVK

>member
-1 MDIYAVTASDKAG
+1 MSK
-14 CACRSIKEVN
+14 
-24 ALGNLHMGIDVGS
+24 LHMGIDVGS
-37 TTVKVVVLDDS
+37 TTVKVVVLDD
-48 NNTIY
+48 NNKILY
-53 SEYRRHFSDIK
+53 SEYRRHYSDIK
-64 STVAE
+64 STVLA
-69 LFDEVKD
+69 LFDEVSD
-76 ALGDAEFTVVITG
+76 TVGDEPFSVVITG

-98 LGLPF
+98 LELSF

-113 IETFLPGTD
+113 IETFLPDTD

-170 LNKLAENHKT
+170 LNALAEQHTT

-247 LRRQFEE
+247 LRRQCEA
-254 TLRDRADSFK
+254 TLADNADSFK
-264 SPDNAQIFVA
+264 IPENAQVFVA
-274 IGAALMYGNEEPTS
+274 LGAALMNEGEADRTLDELKAA
-288 IQNLIDGLKNAKNV
+288 LISSKGVDA
-302 ENEITRMP
+302 EITRMP
-310 KLFETEAD
+310 KLFETDAD
-318 KKEFF
+318 KREF
-323 DRHSKDT
+323 DERHAKDK
-330 AVRGDISKAKGP
+330 ARRGDISKAKGP

-360 ENDEIIYDYYG
+360 EDDEIIYDYYG

-377 ISCGIEIM
+377 ITCGLNIM
-385 RELYKKLPK
+385 RELYSKLPRG
-394 DAYIANGCT
+394 AYIANGCT

-408 QLLKTAFRIDEGEIE
+408 LLLKTAFRIDEGEIE

-474 FIQTFAESLGL
+474 FIQTFAEGLGM
-485 DTIEFSKEALDAD
+485 DSIVFSKEALTAD
-498 DPVDLG
+498 SPVDLG

-541 YKVIKLRDPDLM
+541 YKVIKLRDASLM
-553 GERIVVQGG
+553 GEKIVVQGG

-569 LRCFELLIGKN
+569 LRCFELLTEKN
-580 VIRPDIAGIMGAF
+580 VIRPDIAGLMGAF

-602 WNGGECDIITEG
+602 WRGGECDIITAD
-614 ELDTFTFNTSLTRC
+614 ELDSFKFKTNLTRC

-644 GSKFISGNRCERGA
+644 GSKFVSGNRCERGA
-658 GEEKKN
+658 GEETKN

-677 AFRYKPLK
+677 AFKYRAIR
-685 AEDAPHGVI
+685 AEDAKHGVI

-713 TELGFSVRLSGRS
+713 TELGFSVKLSGRS
-726 THALYEKGIDS
+726 THKLYEKGIDS

-754 QDLIDKGYKTI
+754 QDLIDRGYTTI

-774 IEYSDAG
+774 IEYNAAG

-791 YPEVIYNNMDAVRE
+791 YPEVIYNNMDVLRDE
-805 PGMKFMYP
+805 RITFLYP

-821 SFNRQMANALKDYNI
+821 SFKRQMSKALKPYYADI
-836 PFKDIKA
+836 TFKEIDAAAEAAFTELKA
-843 ASEKAFAELQNYKND
+843 YKDD
-858 IRKKGEE
+858 IRAKGEE
-865 TIQWLEDHDKR
+865 VIKWLDDHDKR

-896 DMINTLGFAVLTEDS
+896 DMINSLGFAVLTEDS

-932 RLYEAASEVI
+932 RLYESASEVI
-942 KNNRLELIQLNSFGC
+942 KNDRLELIQLNSFGC

-984 EVSSLGTARI
+984 EVSNLGTARI

-1006 ADNDFVPHKVEDYT
+1006 ADSDFVPHKVEDYT
-1020 INRVKFTEKE
+1020 ISRVKFTEEE

-1036 IFPQMSPTHFH
+1036 IFPQMSPTHFG
-1047 LFEAVLRANGYNAL
+1047 LFEAVFRSCGYNAM
-1061 VLEKATAEDVE
+1061 VLEHATPEDVE

-1094 NAFISGRCDPDN
+1094 NAFISGKCDPDK

-1120 TNYIAFIRKA
+1120 TNYIAFLRKA
-1130 LKEAGYPQVPVI
+1130 LKEAGYGQVPVI

-1147 GLEGNPGFKITPKL
+1147 GLEGNPGFKITPRL
-1161 VDGLLKACTWGDI
+1161 VDGLLKACTWGDL
-1174 LLSVTQRIRP
+1174 LLSLSQRVRP
-1184 YEINEGE
+1184 YEIREGE
-1191 TNAVYDKWQKRL
+1191 TNEVYDRWQRRL
-1203 YNDLVKMNRKDLKL
+1203 YNDILHHNKKRLKL

-1232 IDDSVRKPKVGV
+1232 IDETVKKPKVGV
-1244 VGEILVKFHPDA
+1244 VGEILVKFQPDA

-1268 GEAVMPGLADFMLY
+1268 GEAVMPGLADFFLY

-1305 LAIWGIESYRKHA
+1305 LAIWGVESYRKHA
-1318 EKVMKANPKFASRAP
+1318 EKMMKANPKFASRAP
-1333 GHIAEIAEGAKKV
+1333 GHIAEIAEGAKSV

-1355 GWFLTGEMIELINSG
+1355 GWFLTGEMIELITTG

-1423 KLMMAVAFE
+1423 KLMMAV
-1432 NIRKEDELDSLMYK
+1432 ISTVISCPT
-1446 KRRDMLRSPEKQ
+1446 RSSR
-1458 KMTV
+1458 

>member
-1 MDIYAVTASDKAG
+1 MSK
-14 CACRSIKEVN
+14 
-24 ALGNLHMGIDVGS
+24 LHMGIDVGS

-48 NNTIY
+48 NNTVY

-64 STVAE
+64 STVAD
-69 LFDEVKD
+69 LFNEVAGTLK
-76 ALGDAEFTVVITG
+76 DAEFTVVITG

-129 EDAKILYLSGG
+129 EDAKILYLTGG

-170 LNKLAENHKT
+170 LNKLAEQHKT

-254 TLRDRADSFK
+254 TLQDRAESFK
-264 SPDNAQIFVA
+264 APENAQIFVA
-274 IGAALMYGNEEPTS
+274 IGAALMHNNAEPTNIHALS
-288 IQNLIDGLKNAKNV
+288 EALKNSNSV
-302 ENEITRMP
+302 EAEITRMP

-318 KKEFF
+318 RKEFF
-323 DRHSKDT
+323 DRHAKAK
-330 AVRGDISKAKGP
+330 AVRGDISKVSGP

-360 ENDEIIYDYYG
+360 EQDEIVYDYYG

-377 ISCGIEIM
+377 ITCGIEIM
-385 RELYKKLPK
+385 RELYSKLPK

-485 DTIEFSKEALDAD
+485 DTVSFAKEALDAEN
-498 DPVDLG
+498 PVDLG

-541 YKVIKLRDPDLM
+541 YKVIKLRDPALM
-553 GERIVVQGG
+553 GEKIVVQGG

-569 LRCFELLIGKN
+569 LRCFELLTEKN

-593 GSALIAKER
+593 GSALMAKER

-614 ELDTFTFNTSLTRC
+614 ELDSFTFNTSLTRC

-634 CQLTVTDFGD
+634 CQLTITDFGD

-664 KDIPNLYDYKYKR
+664 KDIPNIYDFKYKR
-677 AFRYKPLK
+677 TFRYKPLK
-685 AEDAPHGVI
+685 LEDAPHGII

-713 TELGFSVRLSGRS
+713 TELGFSVRISGRS

-791 YPEVIYNNMDAVRE
+791 YPEVIYNNMDAVRTDDIR
-805 PGMKFMYP
+805 FLYP

-843 ASEKAFAELQNYKND
+843 ASEKAFAELQAYKND
-858 IRKKGEE
+858 IRSKGEE
-865 TIQWLEDHDKR
+865 VIEWLEEHNKR

-942 KNNRLELIQLNSFGC
+942 KNDRLELIQLNSFGC

-1006 ADNDFVPHKVEDYT
+1006 ADSDFVPHKVEDYT

-1094 NAFISGRCDPDN
+1094 NAFISGRCDPNN
-1106 TSIMITQTGGGCRA
+1106 TSVMITQTGGGCRA

-1174 LLSVTQRIRP
+1174 LLSVSQRIRP

-1203 YNDLVKMNRKDLKL
+1203 YNDLVTMNRKNLKL

-1446 KRRDMLRSPEKQ
+1446 RRRDLLRSPEKQ
-1458 KMTV
+1458 KIPV

>member
-1 MDIYAVTASDKAG
+1 MS
-14 CACRSIKEVN
+14 
-24 ALGNLHMGIDVGS
+24 NLHMGIDVGS
-37 TTVKVVVLDDS
+37 TTVKVVVLDE
-48 NNTIY
+48 NNQILF
-53 SEYRRHFSDIK
+53 SEYRRHLSDIK
-64 STVAE
+64 STVAD
-69 LFDEVKD
+69 LFDEVRETVQD
-76 ALGDAEFTVVITG
+76 SRFTVVITG
-89 SGGLLLSKM
+89 SGGLLLAKM
-98 LGLPF
+98 LDLPF
-103 VQEVIANKTA
+103 VQEVIANKTV
-113 IETFLPGTD
+113 IKTFMPETD

-129 EDAKILYLSGG
+129 EDAKILYLTGG

-170 LNKLAENHKT
+170 LNALAEKHNI

-208 VAASILQ
+208 IAASILQ

-247 LRRQFEE
+247 LRRQFEDA
-254 TLRDRADSFK
+254 LRENATSFK
-264 SPDNAQIFVA
+264 KPENAQLFVA
-274 IGAALMYGNEEPTS
+274 IGAALMYEDKTADINELVS
-288 IQNLIDGLKNAKNV
+288 KLKNSKEADA
-302 ENEITRMP
+302 EITRMRA
-310 KLFETEAD
+310 LFLDDNE
-318 KKEFF
+318 KREFF
-323 DRHSKDT
+323 DRHNKDV
-330 AVRGDISKAKGP
+330 AKRADISSAHGP

-347 DVGSTTIKCAVIN
+347 DVGSTTIKAALIN
-360 ENDEIIYDYYG
+360 QDSDIIYSYYG

-377 ISCGIEIM
+377 ITCGINIL
-385 RELYKKLPK
+385 RELYSKLPK
-394 DAYIANGCT
+394 DAFIANACT

-408 QLLKTAFRIDEGEIE
+408 LLLKTALRISEGEIE

-446 QDMKCMKIKDGVID
+446 QDMKCMKIKNGVID

-485 DTIEFSKEALDAD
+485 DTVSFAEEALTSKN
-498 DPVDLG
+498 PVDLG

-553 GERIVVQGG
+553 GENIVVQGG

-569 LRCFELLIGKN
+569 LRCFELLTEKN
-580 VIRPDIAGIMGAF
+580 VVRPDIAGIMGAF

-602 WNGGECDIITEG
+602 WNGGDCDILTSD
-614 ELDTFTFNTSLTRC
+614 ELDEFTFKTSLTRC

-634 CQLTVTDFGD
+634 CQLTITSFGD
-644 GSKFISGNRCERGA
+644 GGQFVSGNRCERGA
-658 GEEKKN
+658 GVEKTTK
-664 KDIPNLYDYKYKR
+664 KLPNLYDYKYKR
-677 AFRYKPLK
+677 AFGYKPLS
-685 AEDAPHGVI
+685 AEEAPHGVI
-694 AMPRV
+694 GLPRV

-713 TELGFSVRLSGRS
+713 TELGFSVKISGRS
-726 THALYEKGIDS
+726 THEIYEKGIDS

-754 QDLIDKGYKTI
+754 QDLIDKGIKTI

-774 IEYSDAG
+774 IEYSEAG

-791 YPEVIYNNMDAVRE
+791 YPEVIYNNMDVVRQSDIR
-805 PGMKFMYP
+805 FMFP
-813 FINLADKP
+813 FINLADRP
-821 SFNRQMANALKDYNI
+821 SFKRQMMKTLADYGFTKEQIDNASD
-836 PFKDIKA
+836 
-843 ASEKAFAELQNYKND
+843 KAFEEFQNYKND
-858 IRKKGEE
+858 VRHKGEE
-865 TIQWLEDHDKR
+865 IIQWLEDNDKR

-896 DMINTLGFAVLTEDS
+896 DMINSLGFAVLTEDS
-911 VAHLG
+911 IAHLG

-932 RLYEAASEVI
+932 RLYESAAEVV

-967 MEILQSHEK
+967 QEILQANEK

-984 EVSSLGTARI
+984 EVSNLGTARI
-994 RVRSLKAAVKER
+994 RVRSLKAAIKER
-1006 ADNDFVPHKVEDYT
+1006 DDNNFVPHKIEDYT
-1020 INRVKFTEKE
+1020 INRVKFTEEE
-1030 RKNHTI
+1030 RKKHTI
-1036 IFPQMSPTHFH
+1036 IFPQMSPTHFGM
-1047 LFEAVLRANGYNAL
+1047 FEAVMRANGYNAL
-1061 VLEKATAEDVE
+1061 VLEHTTAEDVE

-1094 NAFISGRCDPDN
+1094 NAFISGKCDPDN
-1106 TSIMITQTGGGCRA
+1106 TSVMITQTGGGCRA
-1120 TNYIAFIRKA
+1120 TNYIAFLRKA
-1130 LKEAGYPQVPVI
+1130 LKDAGYPNVPVI

-1161 VDGLLKACTWGDI
+1161 VDGLIKACTWGD
-1174 LLSVTQRIRP
+1174 LLMAVTMRIRP
-1184 YEINEGE
+1184 YEINKGE
-1191 TNAVYDKWQKRL
+1191 TNALHAKWQKRL
-1203 YNDLVKMNRKDLKL
+1203 YKDLANNNRKNLKL
-1217 KKVIDE
+1217 KKIIDE
-1223 IIADFDAIP
+1223 IVADFDAIP
-1232 IDDSVRKPKVGV
+1232 IDETVKKPRVGV

-1256 NNDVVG
+1256 NNNIVD

-1292 NLGMKASTARLCN
+1292 NLGSKSSTAALCN
-1305 LAIWGIESYRKHA
+1305 LAIWGIESYRKHMV
-1318 EKVMKANPKFASRAP
+1318 KVMEANPKFRSRAP
-1333 GHIAEIAEGAKKV
+1333 KHIAEVADGAKNV

-1355 GWFLTGEMIELINSG
+1355 GWFLTGEMIELIESG
-1370 VPNIVCVQPF
+1370 VPNIACVQPF

-1393 KELRRQYPQSNIV
+1393 KELRRQFPQANIV

-1432 NIRKEDELDSLMYK
+1432 NMKKDEYFDSIK
-1446 KRRDMLRSPEKQ
+1446 PEK
-1458 KMTV
+1458 KEEKSKELVLN

>member
-1 MDIYAVTASDKAG
+1 MS
-14 CACRSIKEVN
+14 
-24 ALGNLHMGIDVGS
+24 NLHMGIDVGS
-37 TTVKVVVLDDS
+37 TTVKVVVIDE
-48 NNTIY
+48 NNKVLF

-64 STVAE
+64 NTVTG
-69 LFDEVKD
+69 LFEEVRDTVKKNP
-76 ALGDAEFTVVITG
+76 FTVVITG

-98 LGLPF
+98 LNLPF

-113 IETFLPGTD
+113 IKTFLPETD

-170 LNKLAENHKT
+170 LNALAEKHKI

-202 GAARED
+202 GAAKED
-208 VAASILQ
+208 IAASILQ

-254 TLRDRADSFK
+254 TLKENAASFNT
-264 SPDNAQIFVA
+264 PENAQLFVA
-274 IGAALMYGNEEPTS
+274 LGAALMYGEQTAT
-288 IQNLIDGLKNAKNV
+288 IDLLIDQLKDAKEV
-302 ENEITRMP
+302 DAEITRMRA
-310 KLFETEAD
+310 LFLNDEEKD
-318 KKEFF
+318 EFF
-323 DRHSKDT
+323 NRHNKDV
-330 AVRGDISKAKGP
+330 AKRADISTASGP

-347 DVGSTTIKCAVIN
+347 DVGSTTIKAALIN
-360 ENDEIIYDYYG
+360 QDGDILYSYYG

-377 ISCGIEIM
+377 ITCGINIL
-385 RELYKKLPK
+385 RELYSQLPQ
-394 DAYIANGCT
+394 DAFIANACT

-408 QLLKTAFRIDEGEIE
+408 LLLKTAFRISEGEIE

-431 NHFSPGVDFIIDIGG
+431 NYFSPGVDFIIDIGG
-446 QDMKCMKIKDGVID
+446 QDMKCMKIRNGVID

-485 DTIEFSKEALDAD
+485 DTISFSKEALTSQN
-498 DPVDLG
+498 PVDLG

-541 YKVIKLRDPDLM
+541 YKVIKLRDPELM
-553 GERIVVQGG
+553 GENIVVQGG

-569 LRCFELLIGKN
+569 LRCFELLTGKN
-580 VIRPDIAGIMGAF
+580 VVRPDIAGIMGAF

-602 WNGGECDIITEG
+602 WDGGSCDILAAD
-614 ELDTFTFNTSLTRC
+614 ELDEFTFETSLTRC

-634 CQLTVTDFGD
+634 CQLTITSFGD
-644 GSKFISGNRCERGA
+644 GGQFVSGNRCERGA
-658 GEEKKN
+658 GIEKTTSKL
-664 KDIPNLYDYKYKR
+664 PNMYDYKYRR
-677 AFRYKPLK
+677 AFQYKPLNPE
-685 AEDAPHGVI
+685 AAPNGI
-694 AMPRV
+694 IGMPRV

-713 TELGFSVRLSGRS
+713 TELGFSVKISGRS
-726 THALYEKGIDS
+726 THDIYEKGIDS

-754 QDLIDKGYKTI
+754 QDLIDKGVKTI

-774 IEYSDAG
+774 IEYSAAG

-791 YPEVIYNNMDAVRE
+791 YPEVIYNNMDVVRKSDI
-805 PGMKFMYP
+805 KFMFP

-821 SFNRQMANALKDYNI
+821 SFKRQMIKSLSDYGFTKNQI
-836 PFKDIKA
+836 SDA
-843 ASEKAFAELQNYKND
+843 TDKAFAELQNYKED
-858 IRKKGEE
+858 IRHKGEE
-865 TIQWLEDHDKR
+865 IIKWLDENDKK

-896 DMINTLGFAVLTEDS
+896 DMITSLGFAVLTEDS

-932 RLYEAASEVI
+932 RLYESAAEVV

-967 MEILQSHEK
+967 QEILQANEK

-984 EVSSLGTARI
+984 EVSNLGTARI
-994 RVRSLKAAVKER
+994 RVRSLKAAIKER
-1006 ADNDFVPHKVEDYT
+1006 DDNNFVPHKIEDYT
-1020 INRVKFTEKE
+1020 INRVKFTEDE
-1030 RKNHTI
+1030 RKKHTI
-1036 IFPQMSPTHFH
+1036 IFPQMSPTHFGM
-1047 LFEAVLRANGYNAL
+1047 FEAVMRANGYNAL
-1061 VLEKATAEDVE
+1061 VLEHATPEDVE

-1082 CYPSIMVTGQLV
+1082 CYPSIMVTGQLI
-1094 NAFISGRCDPDN
+1094 NAFISGKCDPDN
-1106 TSIMITQTGGGCRA
+1106 TSVMITQTGGGCRA
-1120 TNYIAFIRKA
+1120 TNYIAFLRKA
-1130 LKEAGYPQVPVI
+1130 LKEAGYPNVPVI

-1161 VDGLLKACTWGDI
+1161 VDGLIKACTWGD
-1174 LLSVTQRIRP
+1174 LLMSVTMRIRP
-1184 YEINEGE
+1184 YEIHKGE
-1191 TNAVYDKWQKRL
+1191 TNALHDKWQKRL
-1203 YNDLVKMNRKDLKL
+1203 YKDIVSNNRRQLKL
-1217 KKVIDE
+1217 KKIIDE

-1232 IDDSVRKPKVGV
+1232 IDETIKKPRVGV

-1256 NNDVVG
+1256 NNNIVD

-1292 NLGMKASTARLCN
+1292 NLGSKSSTAALCN
-1305 LAIWGIESYRKHA
+1305 LAIWGIESYRKHMV
-1318 EKVMKANPKFASRAP
+1318 KVMQNNPKFRARAP
-1333 GHIAEIAEGAKKV
+1333 KHISEVAEGAKNI

-1355 GWFLTGEMIELINSG
+1355 GWFLTGEMIELIESG
-1370 VPNIVCVQPF
+1370 VPNIACVQPF

-1393 KELRRQYPQSNIV
+1393 KELRRQFPQANIV

-1423 KLMMAVAFE
+1423 KLMIAVAFE
-1432 NIRKEDELDSLMYK
+1432 NLKKEEYFDSIKPDNTKETYQILSSGK
-1446 KRRDMLRSPEKQ
+1446 SQ
-1458 KMTV
+1458 

>member
-1 MDIYAVTASDKAG
+1 MSK
-14 CACRSIKEVN
+14 
-24 ALGNLHMGIDVGS
+24 LHMGIDVGS
-37 TTVKVVVLDDS
+37 TTVKIVVLDDEK
-48 NNTIY
+48 NIKY
-53 SEYRRHFSDIK
+53 SEYRRHYSDIK
-64 STVAE
+64 STVIT
-69 LFDEVKD
+69 LFDEVKEV
-76 ALGDAEFTVVITG
+76 LGNSKFTVVITG

-98 LGLPF
+98 LGIDF

-113 IETFLPGTD
+113 IEAFLPGTD

-129 EDAKILYLSGG
+129 EDAKILYLTGG

-170 LNKLAENHKT
+170 LNELAKKHTT

-235 VFLGGPLHFLPQ
+235 AFLGGPLHFLTQ
-247 LRRQFEE
+247 LRVQFEE
-254 TLRDRADSFK
+254 TLRENAESFK
-264 SPDNAQIFVA
+264 TPENAQIFVA
-274 IGAALMYGNEEPTS
+274 MGAAMMHNDSEETDILS
-288 IQNLIDGLKNAKNV
+288 IMNKLKTAHGV
-302 ENEITRMP
+302 DAEITRMP

-318 KKEFF
+318 EKEFF
-323 DRHSKDT
+323 ERHKKDT
-330 AVRGDISKAKGP
+330 AVRGDISQASGP

-347 DVGSTTIKCAVIN
+347 DVGSTTIKCTVIN
-360 ENDEIIYDYYG
+360 ENDEIIYSYYG

-377 ISCGIEIM
+377 ITCGINIM
-385 RELYKKLPK
+385 RELYEKLPK
-394 DAYIANGCT
+394 SAYIANGCT

-423 TIAHYKAA
+423 TIAHFKAA
-431 NHFSPGVDFIIDIGG
+431 NHFLPGVDFIIDIGG
-446 QDMKCMKIKDGVID
+446 QDMKCMKIKDGVIE

-474 FIQTFAESLGL
+474 FIQTFAESLGY
-485 DTIEFSKEALDAD
+485 DSIGFSKEALTAES
-498 DPVDLG
+498 PVDLG

-518 QKEGATVGDIS
+518 QKEGASVGDIS

-541 YKVIKLRDPDLM
+541 YKVIKLRDPKLM
-553 GERIVVQGG
+553 GDKIVVQGG

-569 LRCFELLIGKN
+569 LRCFEILTGKN

-602 WNGGECDIITEG
+602 WSGGECDIITCD
-614 ELDTFTFNTSLTRC
+614 ELDSFQFETTLTRC
-628 QKCNNH
+628 EKCNNH

-658 GEEKKN
+658 GGEARK

-677 AFRYKPLK
+677 AFRYKAIK
-685 AEDAPHGVI
+685 ASEAERGVI

-713 TELGFSVRLSGRS
+713 TELGFSVKLSGRS
-726 THALYEKGIDS
+726 THALYEKGIAS

-754 QDLIDKGYKTI
+754 VDLVEKGYKTI

-774 IEYSDAG
+774 IEYSAAG

-791 YPEVIYNNMDAVRE
+791 YPEVVYKNMDILRDGDV
-805 PGMKFMYP
+805 KFLYP
-813 FINLADKP
+813 FINLADKK
-821 SFNRQMANALKDYNI
+821 SFNRQMAKALADYNI
-836 PFKDIKA
+836 PFKEIKA

-858 IRKKGEE
+858 VRKKGEE
-865 TIQWLEDHDKR
+865 VLAWLSEHNKR

-896 DMINTLGFAVLTEDS
+896 DMINSLGFAVLTEDS
-911 VAHLG
+911 IAHLG
-916 HLKRDIR
+916 HLERDIR

-942 KNNRLELIQLNSFGC
+942 KNDNLELIQLNSFGC

-984 EVSSLGTARI
+984 EVSNLGTARI
-994 RVRSLKAAVKER
+994 RVRSLKAAVKDR
-1006 ADNDFVPHKVEDYT
+1006 DANNFVPHKVEDYT
-1020 INRVKFTEKE
+1020 INRIKFTEKE
-1030 RKNHTI
+1030 RKNHTV
-1036 IFPQMSPTHFH
+1036 IFPQMSPTHFN
-1047 LFEAVLRANGYNAL
+1047 LFEAVLRVNGYNAV
-1061 VLEKATAEDVE
+1061 VLEHATPEDVE
-1072 AGLKSVNNDA
+1072 VGLKSVNNDA

-1094 NAFISGRCDPDN
+1094 NAFVSGHCDPDN
-1106 TSIMITQTGGGCRA
+1106 TSVMITQTGGGCRA
-1120 TNYIAFIRKA
+1120 TNYIAFLRKA
-1130 LKEAGYPQVPVI
+1130 LKEAGYSQVPVI

-1174 LLSVTQRIRP
+1174 LLSVSQRIRP

-1191 TNAVYDKWQKRL
+1191 TNELYEHWQSRL
-1203 YNDLVKMNRKDLKL
+1203 YNDIVSNNGKRLKL
-1217 KKVIDE
+1217 KKVTEE

-1232 IDDSVRKPKVGV
+1232 IDETVKKPKVGV

-1262 VIESEG
+1262 VIEAEG
-1268 GEAVMPGLADFMLY
+1268 GETVMPGLADFMLY

-1292 NLGMKASTARLCN
+1292 NLGTKASTARLCN

-1318 EKVMKANPKFASRAP
+1318 EKIMLANPKFASRAP
-1333 GHIAEIAEGAKKV
+1333 GHIAEIAEGAKNV

-1370 VPNIVCVQPF
+1370 VPNIICVQPF

-1432 NIRKEDELDSLMYK
+1432 NLNKDEAFDKLIHRKRCEKLK
-1446 KRRDMLRSPEKQ
+1446 SPEKT
-1458 KMTV
+1458 KV

>member
-1 MDIYAVTASDKAG
+1 MS
-14 CACRSIKEVN
+14 R
-24 ALGNLHMGIDVGS
+24 LHMGIDVGS
-37 TTVKVVVLDDS
+37 TTVKVVVLDEN
-48 NNTIY
+48 NNTLF

-64 STVAE
+64 STVSG
-69 LFDEVKD
+69 LFDEVRDVVKD
-76 ALGDAEFTVVITG
+76 DSFTVVITG

-98 LGLPF
+98 LDLPF

-113 IETFLPGTD
+113 IQTFLPDTD

-170 LNKLAENHKT
+170 LNNLAEKHNI

-202 GAARED
+202 GAAKED
-208 VAASILQ
+208 IAASILQ

-254 TLRDRADSFK
+254 TLKENAASFTI
-264 SPDNAQIFVA
+264 PENAQLFVA
-274 IGAALMYGNEEPTS
+274 IGAALMYDETETT
-288 IQNLIDGLKNAKNV
+288 IDALITALSSAKGV
-302 ENEITRMP
+302 DAEITRMRP
-310 KLFETEAD
+310 LFKTEEES
-318 KKEFF
+318 KEFF
-323 DRHSKDT
+323 ERHAQHK
-330 AVRGDISKAKGP
+330 AVRGDISQTSGP

-347 DVGSTTIKCAVIN
+347 DVGSTTIKAVLIN

-377 ISCGIEIM
+377 ITRGIGIL

-394 DAYIANGCT
+394 NAFIANACT

-408 QLLKTAFRIDEGEIE
+408 LLLKTAFRINEGEIE

-446 QDMKCMKIKDGVID
+446 QDMKCMKIKNGVID

-485 DTIEFSKEALDAD
+485 DTISFSQEALKSEN
-498 DPVDLG
+498 PVDLG

-541 YKVIKLRDPDLM
+541 YKVIKLRDPSAM
-553 GERIVVQGG
+553 GENIVVQGG

-569 LRCFELLIGKN
+569 LRCFELLTEKN
-580 VIRPDIAGIMGAF
+580 VVRPDIAGLMGAF

-602 WNGGECDIITEG
+602 WNGGDCDILTED
-614 ELDTFTFNTSLTRC
+614 ELDEFTFETELTRC
-628 QKCNNH
+628 PKCNNH
-634 CQLTVTDFGD
+634 CQLTITSFGD
-644 GSKFISGNRCERGA
+644 GGSFVSGNRCERGA
-658 GEEKKN
+658 GVDTKKN
-664 KDIPNLYDYKYKR
+664 NIPNLYEYKYQR
-677 AFRYKPLK
+677 AFRYKILS
-685 AEDAPHGVI
+685 ESDAPRGVI
-694 AMPRV
+694 GLPRV

-704 NYPLWFTFF
+704 NYPLWAAFF
-713 TELGFSVRLSGRS
+713 TELGFAVRLSGRS
-726 THALYEKGIDS
+726 SHDIYEKGIDS

-754 QDLIDKGYKTI
+754 QDLIDKGIKTI

-791 YPEVIYNNMDAVRE
+791 YPEVIYNNMDIVRSDDI
-805 PGMKFMYP
+805 KFIYP
-813 FINLADKP
+813 FVNLADKP
-821 SFNRQMANALKDYNI
+821 SFRRQMFKALSDFGITKSEID
-836 PFKDIKA
+836 KA
-843 ASEKAFAELQNYKND
+843 TEKGFESLQSYKND
-858 IRKKGEE
+858 IRSKGEE
-865 TIQWLEDHDKR
+865 TIKWLEENDKR

-896 DMINTLGFAVLTEDS
+896 DMITSLGFAVLTEDS

-932 RLYEAASEVI
+932 RLYESAAEVI

-967 MEILQSHEK
+967 QEILQSHEK

-984 EVSSLGTARI
+984 EVSNLGTARI

-1006 ADNDFVPHKVEDYT
+1006 DANDFIPHKVDDYT

-1030 RKNHTI
+1030 KKNHTI
-1036 IFPQMSPTHFH
+1036 IFPQMSPTHFGM
-1047 LFEAVLRANGYNAL
+1047 FEAVMRSCGYNAL
-1061 VLEKATAEDVE
+1061 VLEHATPEDVE

-1094 NAFISGRCDPDN
+1094 NAFISGKCDPNN
-1106 TSIMITQTGGGCRA
+1106 TSVMITQTGGGCRA
-1120 TNYIAFIRKA
+1120 TNYIAFLRKA
-1130 LKEAGYPQVPVI
+1130 LLEAGYPQVPVV

-1161 VDGLLKACTWGDI
+1161 VDGLLKACTWGD
-1174 LLSVTQRIRP
+1174 LLMAVSMRVRP
-1184 YEINEGE
+1184 YEINKGE
-1191 TNAVYDKWQKRL
+1191 TNAIYNKWLKRL
-1203 YNDLVKMNRKDLKL
+1203 YNDIVNKNHKRLKL

-1223 IIADFDAIP
+1223 IIEDFDSIP
-1232 IDDSVRKPKVGV
+1232 IDESIKKPKIGV

-1256 NNDVVG
+1256 NNNIVD
-1262 VIESEG
+1262 VIEAEG

-1292 NLGMKASTARLCN
+1292 NLGTKASTARLCN
-1305 LAIWGIESYRKHA
+1305 LAIWGIESFRKHA
-1318 EKVMKANPKFASRAP
+1318 EKVMKAHPKFASRAP
-1333 GHIAEIAEGAKKV
+1333 GHIAEIAEGAKEV

-1355 GWFLTGEMIELINSG
+1355 GWFLTGEMIELIQSG
-1370 VPNIVCVQPF
+1370 VPNIACVQPF

-1393 KELRRQYPQSNIV
+1393 KELRRQYPQANIV
-1406 AIDYD
+1406 AVDYD

-1423 KLMMAVAFE
+1423 KLMIAVAFE
-1432 NIRKEDELDSLMYK
+1432 NMKKEEYFDSIT
-1446 KRRDMLRSPEKQ
+1446 PEK
-1458 KMTV
+1458 KTKNDTVKA